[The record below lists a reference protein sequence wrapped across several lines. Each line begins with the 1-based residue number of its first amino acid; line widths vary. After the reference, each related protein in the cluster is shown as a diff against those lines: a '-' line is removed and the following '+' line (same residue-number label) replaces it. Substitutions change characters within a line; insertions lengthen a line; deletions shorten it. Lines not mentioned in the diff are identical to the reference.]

1 MRKILIVGGGQSGLQ
16 LALCLLEH
24 GYDVTV
30 MTVHT
35 PEELYDGRA
44 VSIQILY
51 DAARKAERE
60 YKLNFWE
67 DEAPRINEFRLSQF
81 VADSQSSFG
90 WTGRLGAP
98 AQSVDERVK
107 MSAWLDL
114 FESRGGKVVIHG
126 ATASDLDYLAGMY
139 DLTVVAA
146 GQSGLADMFPVDP
159 SWETARMPEL
169 ATAIAY
175 IEDSADYPDQNGVG
189 GDTIPGVS
197 GAFVSCPTYSVHGR
211 CRVLFLSTLAD
222 GPLRDWPRRC
232 SPQDHLDRMLALLR
246 EYVPHRYETYR
257 NARLVGND
265 AVAMDYTTPLVRHPV
280 ARTPSGGLLLG
291 MGDTVVVTSPSLQQD
306 ANNASKA
313 AEIYL
318 NAILEQG
325 EAPFDEAFMHRAFS
339 RFMDYAQH
347 FAGEVTARLFSSEPY
362 IEDLVFAAS
371 RHQGLADRFANG
383 FNDPQD
389 LATWFTDEAATRAL
403 IAQYE
408 SGAG

>member
-67 DEAPRINEFRLSQF
+67 DEAPPISYMRIGADADGDIPRLE
-81 VADSQSSFG
+81 
-90 WTGRLGAP
+90 WRGRLDAP

-126 ATASDLDYLAGMY
+126 ATASDLDYLVRMY

-159 SWETARMPEL
+159 SWKLARMPPV

-189 GDTIPGVS
+189 VDLMPGLGQVI
-197 GAFVSCPTYSVHGR
+197 SCPTYSIHGP
-211 CRVLFLSTLAD
+211 CRVLFITGASDSAL
-222 GPLRDWPRRC
+222 GQWPQRC

-246 EYVPHRYETYR
+246 EYVPSRYEIYR
-257 NARLVGND
+257 DAKLAGPD
-265 AVAMDYTTPLVRHPV
+265 AVTMDHTNPLVRDPV

-291 MGDTVVVTSPSLQQD
+291 MGDTVVVTSPAVQQD

-347 FAGEVTARLFSSEPY
+347 FTGEIAARLHFNPPY
-362 IEDLVFAAS
+362 IADLSVAAS

-389 LATWFTDEAATRAL
+389 LATWFPDEAATRAL

-408 SGAG
+408 SGAQ